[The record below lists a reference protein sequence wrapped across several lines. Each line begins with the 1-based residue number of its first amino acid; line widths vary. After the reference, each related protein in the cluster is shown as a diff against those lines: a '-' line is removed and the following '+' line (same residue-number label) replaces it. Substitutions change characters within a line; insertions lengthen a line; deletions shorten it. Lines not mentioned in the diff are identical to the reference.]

1 MSGVLFV
8 SRCHPADSEVISST
22 PVIHRFLTKNPKVM
36 GTHFFSPANVM
47 QLLENVRTSNLAVCF
62 FGIKQQKLGGGYP
75 IIYRVLYT
83 IQTVVGGCL
92 GFLPSTGYVTKVVAT
107 QWFFIFTPKIG
118 EDSHFD

>member
-47 QLLENVRTSNLAVCF
+47 QLLENVRTSNLAVRF
-62 FGIKQQKLGGGYP
+62 FGIKQQKLGGLSHYLQGFIHHP
-75 IIYRVLYT
+75 NGGWWLFGISSIYG
-83 IQTVVGGCL
+83 IC
-92 GFLPSTGYVTKVVAT
+92 
-107 QWFFIFTPKIG
+107 
-118 EDSHFD
+118 D